1 MFLAG
6 HILSIPL
13 FLAGI
18 TGPDT
23 LRGQVTAVVGEDAP
37 RTPFLLGEISGIAID
52 DSGRIYVADF
62 QDPRIVVFAADGR
75 HLATIGRK
83 GRGPG
88 EFTAPTGPVFGPDGA
103 LYVRNMEQIVRFVR
117 DPKTGL
123 VTRFDRTLNGPAMAP
138 WRSKLSSTID
148 EQRRFHFPL
157 QVGLRDGLTHYGYL
171 RYKLDGT
178 RLDSLP
184 VPVYPTTR
192 SSWVS
197 FRIAKGT
204 GRMVPGLATVPFHP
218 QPVWAVT
225 PRGTLVSGPADRY
238 DLVETDVA
246 GRKLRSWSRP
256 EQGERIPTPER
267 AESLKALRSRI
278 DTLPV
283 PFAALENV
291 SDEVKAQRLPET
303 YPSYRGVGFVSG
315 TGELWVRRWSS
326 PAQRGLTVLDLFAE
340 NGAYRRTLVLP
351 MDCTGEPALVV
362 GKGVAACVRVD
373 PESGAE
379 SVVIARFN
387 P

>member
-1 MFLAG
+1 MSLVG
-6 HILSIPL
+6 HVLSIPL
-13 FLAGI
+13 FWAGVAA
-18 TGPDT
+18 PDT
-23 LRGQVTAVVGEDAP
+23 VRGQVTAVISEDAP

-88 EFTAPTGPVFGPDGA
+88 EFSAPTGPVLGPDGA

-123 VTRFDRTLNGPAMAP
+123 VTRFDRILSGPAMAP
-138 WRSKLSSTID
+138 WRSKLPSTVD
-148 EQRRFHFPL
+148 GQRRFHFPL
-157 QVGLRDGLTHYGYL
+157 EVGLRDGLTHYAYL
-171 RYKLDGT
+171 RYRLDGA

-197 FRIAKGT
+197 YRISKGT
-204 GRMVPGLATVPFHP
+204 GRMVQGLATVPFHP

-225 PRGTLVSGPADRY
+225 PRGTLISGPADRY
-238 DLVETDVA
+238 ELVETDVT
-246 GRKLRSWSRP
+246 GRKLRTWSRP
-256 EQGERIPTPER
+256 GPGERIPAPER
-267 AESLKALRSRI
+267 AESLRALRRRI

-283 PFAALENV
+283 PFEVLEDV

-303 YPSYRGVGFVSG
+303 YPLYRGVGFVAES
-315 TGELWVRRWSS
+315 GELWVRRWSP
-326 PAQRGLTVLDLFAE
+326 PALRDSTVLDLFAE
-340 NGAYRRTLVLP
+340 GGGYRRTLVLP
-351 MDCTGEPALVV
+351 MNCRGEPALVV
-362 GKGVAACVRVD
+362 RKGVAACVQVD
-373 PESGAE
+373 PETGAE
-379 SVVIARFN
+379 AVVIARFV

>member
-1 MFLAG
+1 MTIVG
-6 HILSIPL
+6 HMLSIPL
-13 FLAGI
+13 FWVGVA
-18 TGPDT
+18 GPDT
-23 LRGQVTAVVGEDAP
+23 ARGQVTAVIGENAP

-117 DPKTGL
+117 DSKTGL

-138 WRSKLSSTID
+138 WRSKLSSTVD
-148 EQRRFHFPL
+148 GQRRFHFPL
-157 QVGLRDGLTHYGYL
+157 EVGLRDGLTHYAYL
-171 RYKLDGT
+171 RYSLEGT

-192 SSWVS
+192 SAWVS
-197 FRIAKGT
+197 YSISKGT

-225 PRGTLVSGPADRY
+225 PRGTLISGPADRY
-238 DLVETDVA
+238 ELVETDII
-246 GRKLRSWSRP
+246 GRKIRTWSRSEP
-256 EQGERIPTPER
+256 GERIPAPER
-267 AESLKALRSRI
+267 AESLKALRRRI
-278 DTLPV
+278 DSLPV
-283 PFAALENV
+283 PFEALENV
-291 SDEVKAQRLPET
+291 SGEVKAQRLPET
-303 YPSYRGVGFVSG
+303 YPLYRGVGFVAENG
-315 TGELWVRRWSS
+315 DLWVRRWS
-326 PAQRGLTVLDLFAE
+326 PPPLRGSTVLDLFADS
-340 NGAYRRTLVLP
+340 GAYRRTLVLP
-351 MDCTGEPALVV
+351 MDCTGQPALVV
-362 GKGVAACVRVD
+362 RKEVAACVQVD
-373 PESGAE
+373 PETGAE
-379 SVVIARFN
+379 AVVIARFV